1 MILLHGNLH
10 TTGVSIMMGGRRRR
24 RREVLHNG

>member
-10 TTGVSIMMGGRRRR
+10 TTGVSIVMGGRRR